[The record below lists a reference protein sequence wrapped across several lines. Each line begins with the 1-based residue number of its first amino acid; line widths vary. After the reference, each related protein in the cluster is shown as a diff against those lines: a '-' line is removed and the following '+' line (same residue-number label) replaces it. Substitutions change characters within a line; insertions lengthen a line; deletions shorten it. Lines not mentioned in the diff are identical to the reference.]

1 MVELSENN
9 DTSRFIREPAKVLPL
24 SYIKAAQYQKQE
36 GWNPNYIEVNNEK
49 VFRVNVIGIVVSKEQ
64 ISPDNYV
71 LSVDDGFSTMPLRTF
86 DRPEIFLK
94 ASIGDFVIVV
104 GKPREFSGE
113 RYILTEILRKIENND
128 WINYRRRLFEKKG
141 FGNFIPSVNTKEKA
155 VEKTEAED
163 LAIVK
168 KNSDELSEDKKS
180 FNKSEEP
187 ELIVTEEI
195 VSEETIENNE
205 VLEKKSPGEIIY
217 SLIKDLDNGEGADID
232 AIIKRSNL
240 KDAEKII
247 DRFIKEGEIYQ
258 SKPGKVKIL

>member
-9 DTSRFIREPAKVLPL
+9 DASRFIREPAKVLPL
-24 SYIKAAQYQKQE
+24 SYIKVAQYQKQE
-36 GWNPNYIEVNNEK
+36 GWNPNYIEVNSEK
-49 VFRVNVIGIVVSKEQ
+49 VFRVNVIGIVVSKDQ

-71 LSVDDGFSTMPLRTF
+71 LSIDDGFSTMPLRTF
-86 DRPEIFLK
+86 DRLEMFSIV
-94 ASIGDFVIVV
+94 SIGDPVIVV
-104 GKPREFSGE
+104 GKPREFNGE
-113 RYILTEILRKIENND
+113 RYILAEILRKVEDNN
-128 WINYRRRLFEKKG
+128 WITYRKRLFEKKG
-141 FGNFIPSVNTKEKA
+141 FGNFIPFVNAKKKAIEKI
-155 VEKTEAED
+155 EAED
-163 LAIVK
+163 SDIVK
-168 KNSDELSEDKKS
+168 KNFNKLSEDKKS
-180 FNKSEEP
+180 FNKNEEP

-205 VLEKKSPGEIIY
+205 VFEKKSPGEIIY